1 MSTRTTKRGEGG
13 TPQRVASVRAFN
25 RFYTKELGLLGRGFL
40 GTEYTLTEA
49 RIVWEIGHSDGP
61 AEVTEIRHE
70 LELDP
75 GYLSRILA
83 RFERKGLVIRER
95 SHADRRRQLV
105 RLTGSG
111 RATLRGFETRANR
124 EFSELLDEHPE
135 PEQRRLV
142 EALGDV
148 RAILGDPA
156 APHEVSLREP
166 RPGDHGWILER
177 HAAVYSAEQEW
188 GEAFEAY
195 CGQVIVDF
203 VRDHDPE
210 RERCWIAELDGVRC
224 GSIYCTKRTERIAQV
239 RLLLVEPWA
248 RGHGIG
254 AALARA
260 CIEFAREAGYE
271 QIMLFTN
278 SNLAS
283 ARRIYEAIG
292 FGFRGEEPEDIFEG
306 DDSVG
311 QEFWLDLRA

>member
-1 MSTRTTKRGEGG
+1 MSTRTTEGAAG
-13 TPQRVASVRAFN
+13 MQERVASVRAFN

-40 GTEYTLTEA
+40 GTKYTLTEA
-49 RIVWEIGHSDGP
+49 RIIWQIGQCGGP
-61 AEVTEIRHE
+61 AEVTEIRRE
-70 LELDP
+70 LDLDP

-83 RFERKGLVIRER
+83 RFEQSKLVIRER
-95 SHADRRRQLV
+95 SEADRRRQLV

-124 EFSELLDEHPE
+124 EFSELLDQHRD

-142 EALGDV
+142 EALGIV
-148 RAILGDPA
+148 RSILGDPTA
-156 APHEVSLREP
+156 AHEVSLRQP

-177 HAAVYSAEQEW
+177 HAAVYSDEQGW
-188 GEAFEAY
+188 GRAFEAY
-195 CGQVIVDF
+195 CGRVIVDF

-224 GSIYCTKRTERIAQV
+224 GSIYCTKRTDKVAQV

-248 RGHGIG
+248 RGHGTG
-254 AALARA
+254 ATLART
-260 CIEFAREAGYE
+260 CTEFAREVGYE

-278 SNLAS
+278 SNLTS

-292 FGFRGEEPEDIFEG
+292 FHFRGEQPEEIFEG
-306 DDSVG
+306 DGSVG
-311 QEFWLDLRA
+311 QEFWLDLRP